1 MFFDNICTAE
11 VQMSAELLDNGYQ
24 EGTLQEG
31 RREKRTEKLISGE
44 QQATCDK

>member
-1 MFFDNICTAE
+1 
-11 VQMSAELLDNGYQ
+11 MSAELLEDGNQ

-31 RREKRTEKLISGE
+31 RREKRTEKLTSGE